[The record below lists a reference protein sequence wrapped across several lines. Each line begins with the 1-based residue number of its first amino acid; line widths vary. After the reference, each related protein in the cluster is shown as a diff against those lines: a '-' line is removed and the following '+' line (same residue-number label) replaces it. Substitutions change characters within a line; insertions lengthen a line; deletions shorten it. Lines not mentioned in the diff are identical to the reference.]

1 MKPFGDRESDLWS
14 RLVTHSCVNGGP
26 RFFISACYHLHMISF
41 LEGTIEHLGDKYAIL
56 NTGGIGYKVIV
67 SPKVLLMLSNRKDK
81 VNPSAGSGQGQKVR
95 LFVHSQMNM
104 REGTFD
110 MYGFDKKEDLDLFNL
125 LTTVSGIG
133 PKGAQA
139 ILAAVEPSHLKAA
152 IINEDADYLKKVSGL
167 GSKTAS
173 RLVLEL
179 KGKVD
184 HIASLTGVNLTEE
197 GQATEALLSLGY
209 NPTQAK
215 EALKEAK
222 GKTLQERVRS
232 ALQILGKR

>member
-1 MKPFGDRESDLWS
+1 
-14 RLVTHSCVNGGP
+14 
-26 RFFISACYHLHMISF
+26 MISY
-41 LEGTIEHLGDKYAIL
+41 LEGTIEHLGDKYAVL

-67 SPKVLLMLSNRKDK
+67 SPKVLLMLSKNKAEVK
-81 VNPSAGSGQGQKVR
+81 AK
-95 LFVHSQMNM
+95 LFVHSQLNM

-110 MYGFDKKEDLDLFNL
+110 MYGFDKKEDLDLFHL

-139 ILAAVEPSHLKAA
+139 ILSAVEPSHLKQA
-152 IINEDADYLKKVSGL
+152 IVNEDADYLKKVSGL
-167 GSKTAS
+167 GGKTAS

-184 HIASLTGVNLTEE
+184 HIASLAGVNLSEE

-209 NPTQAK
+209 NPSQAK
-215 EALKEAK
+215 EALKDAK
-222 GKTLQERVRS
+222 GNTLQERVRS
-232 ALQILGKR
+232 ALQILGKK